1 MVNDIKNTVHNSDD
15 PVEQPKRIIIVAE
28 HRIGHGSGHMHRC
41 ARIAPRLEGAIDWL
55 LPENAAHGYYSRSE
69 ALEMIGNP
77 DLPVRWIDQPSGPYD
92 MAIFDR
98 REATLDELRGLNVV
112 GLCVGIDLAG
122 EARRYFSFVIDAL
135 ETPPGEERP
144 NIADPGLLHLPT
156 RVRSEWPETIRR
168 VVIAFGGEQSGA
180 GLEIASVLAEDER
193 FEVTIVA
200 REAID
205 VPPGVSVLISRG
217 NLPEKLADYDAI
229 VTHYGLTP
237 YEATWARVPAVLVN
251 PSRYHSA
258 LAREAGFVEAHSVSE
273 IVSIISQPRGLIER
287 CERVRPRG
295 TSDIANLIN
304 ELHIP
309 ERSDSPAGSDR
320 WQPAIER
327 FGERTFF
334 RDAQDGLVYV
344 QNYRAGTVH
353 YDHDYFFSEY
363 ARQYGR
369 TYLEDFPAIQEV
381 GARRIKD
388 IRRRF
393 DAGRTDR
400 RPRLLDLGCAYGPFM
415 QAASDAGCDVWGL
428 DISTEATEYVKRE
441 LGFPAISGDIRTVP
455 TASFDGPFDIV
466 TMWYVIEHFQELDLV
481 LGRVGEI
488 LRPGGLFAF
497 STPNGAGISA
507 RKDFREFCRRSP
519 IDHFTIMTPKTAS
532 ATLQRFGF
540 VPRGVRV
547 TGHHPERF
555 DFIPPGKKVTQ
566 RGLRFRLTG
575 LVSRIARLG
584 DTFEMIAEYRP

>member
-1 MVNDIKNTVHNSDD
+1 
-15 PVEQPKRIIIVAE
+15 
-28 HRIGHGSGHMHRC
+28 
-41 ARIAPRLEGAIDWL
+41 
-55 LPENAAHGYYSRSE
+55 
-69 ALEMIGNP
+69 MIGSP
-77 DLPVRWIDQPSGPYD
+77 DLPVRWIDQPNGPYD

-98 REATLDELRGLNVV
+98 REATLEELRELNVS

-122 EARRYFSFVIDAL
+122 EARRYCSYVIDAL
-135 ETPPGEERP
+135 ETPPEEDRP

-156 RVRSEWPETIRR
+156 CVRNEWPTSIRR
-168 VVIAFGGEQSGA
+168 VIIAFGGEQSGA
-180 GLEIASVLAEDER
+180 GLEIASALAEDGR

-200 REAID
+200 RESID
-205 VPPGVSVLISRG
+205 VPPGVSVLVARG
-217 NLPEKLADYDAI
+217 NLPEQLADYDAI

-237 YEATWARVPAVLVN
+237 YEATWARVPAILVN

-258 LAREAGFVEAHSVSE
+258 LAREAGFVEAHGVSE
-273 IVSIISQPRGLIER
+273 IVSLLSQPQEMIER

-304 ELHIP
+304 ELRIP

-320 WQPAIER
+320 WQPVIER

-334 RDAQDGLVYV
+334 RDNRDGLVYM
-344 QNYRAGTVH
+344 QNYRDGTVH

-369 TYLEDFPAIQEV
+369 TYLEDFPTIREV
-381 GARRIKD
+381 GVRRIKD
-388 IRRRF
+388 IRRRY
-393 DAGRTDR
+393 DEGHGGG

-415 QAASDAGCDVWGL
+415 QAASDSGFDVWGL
-428 DISTEATEYVKRE
+428 DISSEATEYVTRE
-441 LGFPAISGDIRTVP
+441 LGFPTVCGDIRTVP
-455 TASFDGPFDIV
+455 STSFEGLFDIV

-481 LGRVGEI
+481 LERVGEI

-497 STPNGAGISA
+497 STPNGAGVSA

-532 ATLQRFGF
+532 VTLKRFGYQ
-540 VPRGVRV
+540 PKGVRV

-555 DFIPPGKKVTQ
+555 DFVPPGKKVTQ
-566 RGLRFRLTG
+566 RGMRYRLTG
-575 LVSRIARLG
+575 LISRIARLG

>member
-1 MVNDIKNTVHNSDD
+1 MRNDTKNTVHNSDRS
-15 PVEQPKRIIIVAE
+15 PIQPKRIIIVAE
-28 HRIGHGSGHMHRC
+28 HRVGHGSGHLHRC
-41 ARIAPRLEGAIDWL
+41 ARIVPRLDGAIDWL
-55 LPENAAHGYYSRSE
+55 LPNDGADGYYSRRE

-77 DLPVRWIDQPSGPYD
+77 DLPVRWVDQPNGPYD

-98 REATLDELRGLNVV
+98 REATLDELRSLNVT

-122 EARRYFSFVIDAL
+122 EARRYCSFVIDAL

-156 RVRSEWPETIRR
+156 RVRNDWPEEIRR
-168 VVIAFGGEQSGA
+168 VLIAFGGENSGA
-180 GLEIASVLAEDER
+180 GVEIASALAEDDR
-193 FEVTIVA
+193 LEVTIVA
-200 REAID
+200 REKIE
-205 VPPGVSVLISRG
+205 VPEGVSVLIARG
-217 NLPEKLADYDAI
+217 NLPELLADYDAI

-237 YEATWARVPAVLVN
+237 YEATWARVPAILVN

-258 LAREAGFVEAHSVSE
+258 LAKEAGFVEAHGASE
-273 IVSIISQPRGLIER
+273 IASIIAQPRGLIER

-295 TSDIANLIN
+295 TSDIAKLIN
-304 ELHIP
+304 DLHIP

-334 RDAQDGLVYV
+334 RDDRDGLVYM

-369 TYLEDFPAIQEV
+369 TYLEDFPAIREV
-381 GARRIKD
+381 GARRIRD
-388 IRRRF
+388 IQRRF
-393 DAGRTDR
+393 SVGHTDR

-415 QAASDAGCDVWGL
+415 QAASDAGFDVCGL
-428 DISTEATEYVKRE
+428 DISSEATEYVEKE
-441 LGFPAISGDIRTVP
+441 LGFTAICGDIRTVP
-455 TASFDGPFDIV
+455 KESFDGDFDIV

-507 RKDFREFCRRSP
+507 KKDFREFCRRSP
-519 IDHFTIMTPKTAS
+519 IDHFTIMTPKTAA
-532 ATLQRFGF
+532 ATLRRFGF

-555 DFIPPGKKVTQ
+555 DFVSPGKKSAE
-566 RGLRFRLTG
+566 RGVRYRLTG

-584 DTFEMIAEYRP
+584 DTFEMVAEYRP